1 MKKLISIILTLVI
14 ILGLCACGGEG
25 GEQGGSNTASGLQV
39 GYGRAKIMPTESVPL
54 GGYGNGSTS
63 RMSEGYLNYLYAT
76 CIAFKDG
83 DETILLFNQDT
94 IASREDAT
102 KIVRDKITEATGV
115 PGDHIMITA
124 THTHS
129 GPDQDSSHASI
140 ERYNEGPYATGF
152 LEAAQ
157 TALADLAPATLY
169 STSVEVEGL
178 NFVRHYLMNDGTY
191 YGSNFGSSA
200 SGIKDY
206 AMEKDD
212 EMILVKAEREGD
224 KKDILLMNWQGHPC
238 FDSNGGKDRNLSND
252 YIGAIRDSF
261 ESQTDMH
268 FAYVLGATG
277 NMVTD
282 SQIKAD
288 EHGLNRDDYGA
299 AAAKHAIDALPDMQP
314 VEGAGIKISR
324 VMFEATVNHDDD
336 DKLEQAKEVKDA
348 YSESLAYQYGFNSVH
363 EARAIVRRYAL
374 PATMDIELNAFYI
387 GELAFITAPYEMF
400 STSAMD
406 IKARSPFDTTVI
418 CTCANEHYS
427 YIPTQAAIDYDS
439 YESNNSNFVRGTSET
454 LVDQFVTMLED
465 LKG

>member
-39 GYGRAKIMPTESVPL
+39 GYGREKIMPETSVPI
-54 GGYGNGSTS
+54 GGYGNGTS
-63 RMSEGYLNYLYAT
+63 RMSTGYQDYLYAT
-76 CIAFKDG
+76 CIAFKYG
-83 DETILLFNQDT
+83 DDTVLLYNQDT
-94 IASREDAT
+94 IAVRKPATEIARE
-102 KIVRDKITEATGV
+102 KITAVTGV
-115 PGDHIMITA
+115 PGEYIMITA

-140 ERYNEGPYATGF
+140 KKYNEGVYATA
-152 LEAAQ
+152 LVNAAK

-206 AMEKDD
+206 ATEKDN
-212 EMILVKAEREGD
+212 EMILIKAEREGE
-224 KKDILLMNWQGHPC
+224 KKDILLMNWQAHPC
-238 FDSNGGKDRNLSND
+238 YKSNGGKDTTLSSD
-252 YIGAIRDSF
+252 YIGAIRDAF

-268 FAYVLGATG
+268 FAFVLGGTG
-277 NMVTD
+277 NQGTG

-288 EHGLNRDDYGA
+288 DHNLTCAEYGA
-299 AAAKHAIDALPDMQP
+299 KLAQHAIDAIPQMQQL
-314 VEGAGIKISR
+314 EGSGIKMTR
-324 VMFEATVNHDDD
+324 VTFEATVNHDDD
-336 DKLEQAKEVKDA
+336 DKIEQAKEVKKA
-348 YSESLAYQYGFNSVH
+348 YSEPLAVQYGFNSVH
-363 EARAIVRRYAL
+363 EARAIVRRYEL
-374 PATMDIELNAFYI
+374 PATQNIELNAFSI
-387 GELAFITAPYEMF
+387 GELGFITAPYEMF
-400 STSAMD
+400 SNSALE
-406 IKARSPFDTTVI
+406 IKERSPFDTTVI

-427 YIPTQAAIDYDS
+427 YIPTTAAVDYDS